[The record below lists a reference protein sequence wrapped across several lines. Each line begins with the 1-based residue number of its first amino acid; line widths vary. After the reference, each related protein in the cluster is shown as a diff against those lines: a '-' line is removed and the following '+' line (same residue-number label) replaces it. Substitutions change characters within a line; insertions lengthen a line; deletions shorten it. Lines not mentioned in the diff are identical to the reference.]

1 MQFLNSHHHNQAIEQ
16 RMMYLQYEEIQE
28 SSSSKWRLY
37 GEKHRQELLRDDRE
51 RGGSTFHINP
61 SNKIDRY
68 YRILCRVSLFFLLK
82 ESVDPLCFLSLPFYT
97 SHSE

>member
-28 SSSSKWRLY
+28 SSSNKWRLY
-37 GEKHRQELLRDDRE
+37 GEKHRQELLREDRE
-51 RGGSTFHINP
+51 KGGSTFHINP

-68 YRILCRVSLFFLLK
+68 YRILCRVSFFFLK
-82 ESVDPLCFLSLPFYT
+82 KKRVCFD
-97 SHSE
+97 